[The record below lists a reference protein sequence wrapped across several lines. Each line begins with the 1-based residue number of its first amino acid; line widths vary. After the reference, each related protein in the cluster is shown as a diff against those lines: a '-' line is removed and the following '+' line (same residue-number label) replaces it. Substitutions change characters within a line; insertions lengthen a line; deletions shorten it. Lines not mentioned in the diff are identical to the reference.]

1 MLSSIDYGVVI
12 VYGVIVAFLG
22 YFAKRLVKSP
32 DDYFA
37 GGKKVPWWMAAISHH
52 VSGYSAFAFVG
63 LGTLAYTGGLSAW
76 TFFGPPIVIAMI
88 TGAFVWA
95 PRWSQMKILTPIQYL
110 EERYNNVVRQ
120 VFGWSGIGIKFVDE
134 GVKLYSLAIIVHV
147 ATGWPLNAVIVAC
160 GIVTVVYLFFGG
172 LWATMLTDF
181 LQFFIQF
188 GITLLLVPVVMKL
201 VGGWDGLMAQL
212 PEGQQG
218 LFSDQVQPLF
228 LFVYT
233 FVIILSYNG
242 GTWGLAQRFYSIGK
256 PSQARK
262 AALLSSFLFLV
273 YPLAVFIPMWAAH
286 SLIGH
291 VENPEHTY
299 MLVAQKVLPEIS
311 PGLLGLL
318 IASMFAATMS
328 MIDTDI
334 NALSAVF
341 TKDIYHRTLHK
352 NATDRHLLRVGMAS
366 TIVLGALT
374 IAFALLTIHL
384 QGAFNAMV
392 EWFAAILGPVSLPLL
407 LGMVFKKPTWRGAIL
422 SWGGGFSAFIFFK
435 FAWTPLTGLESTFAL
450 YTGMELLVSLCIFLV
465 EGWLAHP
472 TAEEKERVDHF
483 FEQFENMQ

>member
-1 MLSSIDYGVVI
+1 MLSSIDYGVVV

-22 YFAKRLVKSP
+22 YIAKRLVKNP
-32 DDYFA
+32 NDYFA

-76 TFFGPPIVIAMI
+76 TFFGPPIFIAMI

-95 PRWSQMKILTPIQYL
+95 PRWSQMIILTPVQYL

-188 GITLLLVPVVMKL
+188 GITLLLVPVVMNL
-201 VGGWDGLMAQL
+201 VGGWDGLIAQL
-212 PEGQQG
+212 PEGQRG
-218 LFSDQVQPLF
+218 LFSEQVQPLF

-262 AALLSSFLFLV
+262 AALLSSVLFLV

-286 SLIGH
+286 TIIGH

-299 MLVAQKVLPEIS
+299 MLVAQKVLPGIS

-341 TKDIYHRTLHK
+341 TKDIYHRTLYK
-352 NATDRHLLRVGMAS
+352 NATDRHLLKVGMAS

-384 QGAFNAMV
+384 QGAFHAMI

-407 LGMVFKKPTWRGAIL
+407 LGMLIRKPTWRGAL
-422 SWGGGFSAFIFFK
+422 LAWGGGFLTFIFFK
-435 FAWTPLTGLESTFAL
+435 FAWTPITGLESTFAL
-450 YTGMELLVSLCIFLV
+450 YTGMELLISLCIFLI

-472 TAEEKERVDHF
+472 TREEKERVDHF